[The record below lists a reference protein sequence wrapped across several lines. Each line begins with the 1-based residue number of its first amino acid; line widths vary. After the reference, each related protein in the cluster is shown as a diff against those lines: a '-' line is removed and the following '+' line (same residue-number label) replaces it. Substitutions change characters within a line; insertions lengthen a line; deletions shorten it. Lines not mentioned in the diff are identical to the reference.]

1 MVPGHYKKRQGQTI
15 NIPTDQNLATLNYPS
30 RIQDHAKAN
39 PNSSLLHSKMSEK
52 YPRNRS
58 VRTTGPLIPGPIRMD
73 PFVSS
78 PNTHV
83 LESYEIFEKKKIPG
97 SDYFMSFSIC
107 CHF

>member
-52 YPRNRS
+52 YSRNRS

-73 PFVSS
+73 PNSLSVRTPMF
-78 PNTHV
+78 
-83 LESYEIFEKKKIPG
+83 
-97 SDYFMSFSIC
+97 
-107 CHF
+107 